1 VVIDFPSW
9 LANDAMVLMTV
20 TLLGNVPLAV
30 GNNGTRGEAEYVDR
44 AKAAWAYS
52 RQAGQSLGVS
62 NAGASDLVPHA
73 QE

>member
-44 AKAAWAYS
+44 AKAA
-52 RQAGQSLGVS
+52 
-62 NAGASDLVPHA
+62 
-73 QE
+73 